1 MKVKRLHDHIYLK
14 ENRYKKPKEMF
25 KFIERN
31 AFKSTFNKKKELICD
46 IGCAAGEFLYF
57 LKKEYPHKSFTGVDL
72 RKDLLNKAKRHVS
85 GVKFL
90 KGSVLRKSLFK
101 KKSFDKIFLIG
112 VHPIFDNFEKCFSNL
127 IYWTKPKGEIYICD
141 MFNPFAVDVL
151 IKYKLAENYN
161 SRIFESGWNI
171 FSQKSVSTF
180 LKKNNLIR
188 SFKFKKFEMPFDLKP
203 QKDPIR
209 SWTIKSNKN
218 RLMINGLSIIQPQTL
233 LTIKLRSFK

>member
-72 RKDLLNKAKRHVS
+72 RKDLLNKAKRYVS

-90 KGSVLRKSLFK
+90 KGSVLRKSLF
-101 KKSFDKIFLIG
+101 
-112 VHPIFDNFEKCFSNL
+112 
-127 IYWTKPKGEIYICD
+127 YW
-141 MFNPFAVDVL
+141 
-151 IKYKLAENYN
+151 
-161 SRIFESGWNI
+161 
-171 FSQKSVSTF
+171 
-180 LKKNNLIR
+180 
-188 SFKFKKFEMPFDLKP
+188 
-203 QKDPIR
+203 
-209 SWTIKSNKN
+209 
-218 RLMINGLSIIQPQTL
+218 
-233 LTIKLRSFK
+233 